1 MARTL
6 DPAVH
11 ALRRDEFVDV
21 ALRLMQ
27 TKGWDATSIADVLAE
42 TGASKGAFYH
52 YFSSKADLLEAVI
65 ERITDAATAS
75 LHPAIDAP
83 ELSADRALRARL
95 RRHRPLEERADRAA
109 HGRRRDVERRRQRDR
124 PREVPARAS
133 SGGWSRC
140 WPRSI
145 EQGQTEG
152 RFAGLD
158 PESTGR
164 VLVALM
170 LGANETA
177 TDLYFDRH
185 GRRRSRSRPSRRRLG
200 AYQQAFE
207 RVLDLPSGS
216 LVLVDRDSPR
226 PLVRLT
232 HVVPEGDP

>member
-1 MARTL
+1 VPRTL

-11 ALRRDEFVDV
+11 ALRRDEFVEV

-27 TKGWDATSIADVLAE
+27 TRGWDGTSIADVLAE

-83 ELSADRALRARL
+83 GLAAMDRLELVFAGIARWKNERTELLTAVVQAWTADDNAIVREKFRKGVV
-95 RRHRPLEERADRAA
+95 RRMVPLL
-109 HGRRRDVERRRQRDR
+109 
-124 PREVPARAS
+124 AS
-133 SGGWSRC
+133 
-140 WPRSI
+140 I
-145 EQGQTEG
+145 IAQGQTEG
-152 RFAGLD
+152 RFADLD
-158 PESTGR
+158 AEATAR

-177 TDLYFDRH
+177 TDLYLDRQA
-185 GRRRSRSRPSRRRLG
+185 GTIPFETVERRLT

-216 LVLVDRDSPR
+216 LVLVDRGA
-226 PLVRLT
+226 LV
-232 HVVPEGDP
+232 HWFG

>member
-1 MARTL
+1 MNGGPVARTL

-27 TKGWDATSIADVLAE
+27 TKGWDATSVADVLTE

-65 ERITDAATAS
+65 ERISDVAIAS

-83 ELSADRALRARL
+83 DLTALQRFELVFGGIARWKSERTELVMALIETWSADQNAIVREKFRKDAV
-95 RRHRPLEERADRAA
+95 RRMVPLL
-109 HGRRRDVERRRQRDR
+109 
-124 PREVPARAS
+124 AS
-133 SGGWSRC
+133 
-140 WPRSI
+140 I
-145 EQGQTEG
+145 IAQGQADG
-152 RFAGLD
+152 GFVGLD
-158 PESTGR
+158 PEATGR

-177 TDLYFDRH
+177 TDLWFERQA
-185 GRRRSRSRPSRRRLG
+185 GRISFEVVEGRLA

-216 LVLVDRDSPR
+216 LVLLDRPA
-226 PLVRLT
+226 LIQWF
-232 HVVPEGDP
+232 G

>member
-1 MARTL
+1 VARTL
-6 DPAVH
+6 NPAVH

-52 YFSSKADLLEAVI
+52 YFSSKADLLEAII
-65 ERITDAATAS
+65 ERISDAAIAS

-83 ELSADRALRARL
+83 DLSSLQRFELVFGGIARWKSERTELVMALIETWTADDNAIVREKSRKNVVGRMV
-95 RRHRPLEERADRAA
+95 PLL
-109 HGRRRDVERRRQRDR
+109 
-124 PREVPARAS
+124 AS
-133 SGGWSRC
+133 
-140 WPRSI
+140 I
-145 EQGQTEG
+145 IAQGQAEG

-158 PESTGR
+158 PEATGR

-177 TDLYFDRH
+177 TDLYF
-185 GRRRSRSRPSRRRLG
+185 GRQAGVVSFETVECRL
-200 AYQQAFE
+200 AAFQQAFE

-216 LVLVDRDSPR
+216 LVLVDRAV
-226 PLVRLT
+226 LVQWF
-232 HVVPEGDP
+232 G

>member
-21 ALRLMQ
+21 GLRLMQ

-65 ERITDAATAS
+65 DRITDAATAS
-75 LHPAIDAP
+75 LHPAIDSP
-83 ELSADRALRARL
+83 DLSAIERLQLVFGGIARWKNERTEL
-95 RRHRPLEERADRAA
+95 LTAIVETWSADDNAVVREKFRKGVVRRMVPLL
-109 HGRRRDVERRRQRDR
+109 
-124 PREVPARAS
+124 AS
-133 SGGWSRC
+133 
-140 WPRSI
+140 I
-145 EQGQTEG
+145 IAQGQLEG

-177 TDLYFDRH
+177 TDLYFDRLA
-185 GRRRSRSRPSRRRLG
+185 GTISFETVETRLA
-200 AYQQAFE
+200 AYQDAFD

-216 LVLVDRDSPR
+216 LVLVDRTA
-226 PLVRLT
+226 LI
-232 HVVPEGDP
+232 HWFG

>member
-75 LHPAIDAP
+75 LHPAIDSP
-83 ELSADRALRARL
+83 DLSAIERLQLVFGGIARWKNERTEL
-95 RRHRPLEERADRAA
+95 LTAIVETWSADDNAAVREKFRKGVVRRMVPLL
-109 HGRRRDVERRRQRDR
+109 
-124 PREVPARAS
+124 AS
-133 SGGWSRC
+133 
-140 WPRSI
+140 I
-145 EQGQTEG
+145 IAQGQLEG
-152 RFAGLD
+152 RFSGLD

-177 TDLYFDRH
+177 TDLYFDRLA
-185 GRRRSRSRPSRRRLG
+185 GTISFETVETRLA
-200 AYQQAFE
+200 AYQHAFE

-216 LVLVDRDSPR
+216 LVLVDRTA
-226 PLVRLT
+226 LI
-232 HVVPEGDP
+232 HWFG

>member
-1 MARTL
+1 MNGDQVARTL

-65 ERITDAATAS
+65 ERITEAATAS

-83 ELSADRALRARL
+83 GLSAIERFELVFRGIARWKNDRTELLLAVVQTWSADENAIVREKFRKGVV
-95 RRHRPLEERADRAA
+95 RRMVPLL
-109 HGRRRDVERRRQRDR
+109 
-124 PREVPARAS
+124 AS
-133 SGGWSRC
+133 
-140 WPRSI
+140 I
-145 EQGQTEG
+145 IAQGQAEG

-158 PESTGR
+158 PEATAR

-177 TDLYFDRH
+177 TDLYLDRLA
-185 GRRRSRSRPSRRRLG
+185 GTISFETVERRLT
-200 AYQQAFE
+200 AYQTAFE

-216 LVLVDRDSPR
+216 LVLVDRGA
-226 PLVRLT
+226 LVQWF
-232 HVVPEGDP
+232 G